1 MNNSP
6 SLLTWVA
13 AIGLLCAVAFLSC
26 IYGVSSLLR
35 RAAILF
41 MTAADTWE
49 LAMRFARL
57 RQGEYRKQWG
67 IEDEDIRIEQR
78 NLLR

>member
-1 MNNSP
+1 MSII
-6 SLLTWVA
+6 TWVA
-13 AIGLLCAVAFLSC
+13 AIALLCTIAFLSC

-35 RAAILF
+35 RAALLL

-57 RQGEYRKQWG
+57 RQGEYRKAWG
-67 IEDEDIRIEQR
+67 IEDEDARIER
-78 NLLR
+78 RREW